1 MKHEKKILVIGLGPS
16 GGIFAA
22 HMAAYGYRIYG
33 VDPWQDHLNAISCS
47 GLKITHFTSIET
59 RLEEVAFYIDQLQEN
74 IFDYVAIAVK
84 TPRVP
89 EVLPMLKKLPGQFKI
104 IILQNGLDN
113 EEYVAEFFQRDR
125 ILRTA
130 VNYAGNIESP
140 GIIKMNFFQE
150 PNRIGCICKEKNCGH
165 AIEIAEMMTLA
176 SLDTVAVA
184 DIREFTWK
192 KAIYNAILA
201 PIAAILG
208 VTMADVMADTG
219 TRFIVESLIRESIA
233 VAKAAGYDYGSDFF
247 DQCVNFLL
255 KAGRH
260 KPSMLI
266 DLENGNPTEIDFING
281 KIAEYGKSCNIPVPF
296 NTTMAAL
303 VKARDNYNFK
313 SKRSEK

>member
-1 MKHEKKILVIGLGPS
+1 MKHEKKILVVGLGPS

-22 HMAAYGYRIYG
+22 HMAASGYKVYG
-33 VDPWQDHLNAISCS
+33 VDNWQEHLNAISEN
-47 GLKITHFTSIET
+47 GLKITNFTSIET
-59 RLEEVAFYIDQLQEN
+59 RLEAAAFHVDQLQEN
-74 IFDYVAIAVK
+74 VFDYAVIAVK
-84 TPRVP
+84 TPRIP
-89 EVLPMLKKLPGQFKI
+89 DVLPVLKKLPGEFKI
-104 IILQNGLDN
+104 IVLQNGLDN
-113 EEYVAEFFQRDR
+113 EEYIAEFFKRDR

-140 GIIKMNFFQE
+140 GIIRMNFFQE
-150 PNRIGCICKEKNCGH
+150 PNRIGCICNEKNCGH
-165 AIEIAEMMTLA
+165 AIEIAEMMTSA
-176 SLDTVAVA
+176 SLQTIAVA

-192 KAIYNAILA
+192 KAIFNAILA
-201 PIAAILG
+201 PIAAILS

-266 DLENGNPTEIDFING
+266 DLENGNPTEIDYING
-281 KIAEYGKSCNIPVPF
+281 KIAEYGKSFNIPVPF

-313 SKRSEK
+313 LKRSEK